1 MMLLSMLKGF
11 VHFRR
16 MKWLSSKYVR
26 TFAIITLLI
35 SVCLQ
40 CAWIRQLYL
49 AQSSSLANK
58 LESIVSEASKNAV
71 YKSIAQGHE
80 KSARFQQ
87 FFLSPEWISLRQA
100 FDNLK
105 VDNLRSRFHYGIT
118 NDSSVVEMKMSFLND
133 STKKVKHTSN
143 AVIDGKSKREVSII
157 DKRDLKIMD
166 SLVKRQLDQLGMA
179 INSSYACY
187 DYSSGQLVEGND
199 LPKSTSS
206 FTSGKYTY
214 NLKFQNRYQLLV
226 SSTTALVIYQ
236 MRYYLISSLLMLVL
250 TAAAFYLI
258 IRLMKNQQLYAQARI
273 SFTSNMTHELQTPIA
288 TIAVALESIS
298 KYKLVD
304 QPERLESYLDISRY
318 ELQRLR
324 NMIEKVLKQEQMDLG
339 GAGMDFTLFDVQ
351 SQLEQVIRS
360 MQIQVQEKNAQITL
374 LPASEPFFIKADQ
387 MHISNVIYNL
397 IDNALKYSA
406 EPAKIEIACSIV
418 DKDVLISV
426 RDNGPGIDELYHA
439 QVFERFFRITTAD
452 NVHDVKGSGLGL
464 HYVKQVIER
473 HQGHITLHSKLGE
486 GSNFMIY
493 LPLYEE
499 D

>member
-1 MMLLSMLKGF
+1 MLFPLLKGF

-16 MKWLSSKYVR
+16 MKWLSSKYVLPL
-26 TFAIITLLI
+26 AIVTLLI
-35 SVCLQ
+35 SLCLQ

-49 AQSSSLANK
+49 AQSASLATK
-58 LESIVSEASKNAV
+58 LESVVSEASKNAA
-71 YKSIAQGHE
+71 YKSIAHGHE

-133 STKKVKHTSN
+133 STKKVSHASS
-143 AVIDGKSKREVSII
+143 AVIDGKSKKEVSIT
-157 DKRDLKIMD
+157 DQSDLKLMD
-166 SLVKRQLDQLGMA
+166 SLVNLQLDQLG
-179 INSSYACY
+179 IKVNSSYALY
-187 DYSSGQLVEGND
+187 DYSSGQLVKGKS

-226 SSTTALVIYQ
+226 PSTTALVIYQ

-298 KYKLVD
+298 KYKLID

-339 GAGMDFTLFDVQ
+339 GAGMELTLFDLQ

-360 MQIQVQEKNAQITL
+360 MEIQVQEKHAQITL
-374 LPASEPFFIKADQ
+374 LPASEPYFIKADL

-397 IDNALKYSA
+397 IDNALKYST
-406 EPAKIEIACSIV
+406 EPAKIEITCSIV
-418 DKDVLISV
+418 AKEVLISV
-426 RDNGPGIDELYHA
+426 KDNGPGIDELYQD
-439 QVFERFFRITTAD
+439 QVFERFFRISTAD
-452 NVHDVKGSGLGL
+452 HIHDVKGSGLGL

-473 HQGHITLHSKLGE
+473 HQGRIILHSKLGK